1 MLHVP
6 FTVTVLPFAIV
17 MGPALKPL
25 LVEGM
30 TMFSLMVVEFTLMIE
45 LAPRLGP
52 PKATAELILTA
63 VIDPSAYC
71 AVANVPDSLVVAI
84 DASGKVCVAEK
95 VLAVPVSA

>member
-6 FTVTVLPFAIV
+6 FTVTVYPSAIV
-17 MGPALKPL
+17 ISPADIPL
-25 LVEGM
+25 VLSGIV
-30 TMFSLMVVEFTLMIE
+30 MFSLMVLALVLMIE

-52 PKATAELILTA
+52 PKATAELILAA